1 VESVSAVK
9 QLGLANLSEDEKN
22 ARAAAA
28 VTQYG
33 QGTRSYNRSAE
44 KREMDRQ
51 REETTAK
58 YHAGELK
65 IHDCS
70 SAFLLCYCRSF
81 EHGHSPE
88 LHRRLREECDWSLPS
103 ERRNIYYDER
113 VR

>member
-1 VESVSAVK
+1 MTK
-9 QLGLANLSEDEKN
+9 QLSLSNLSEDEKN

-28 VTQYG
+28 VTVYG
-33 QGTRSYNRSAE
+33 VGTKSYNSSTE

-51 REETTAK
+51 RSETTAK

-70 SAFLLCYCRSF
+70 KAFLLCYCRSF

-88 LHRRLREECDWSLPS
+88 LHDRLPRGDMDWRAPA
-103 ERRNIYYDER
+103 ERRSTYFKGD